1 MKFFAELK
9 RRNVYRV
16 AVLYVI
22 ISWLILQVVDVF
34 TSFMPLPDWTA
45 RLVFLLL
52 LIGFPLALVFA
63 WAFELT
69 PEGIRKEGGS
79 SDGTSAQRV
88 GGKKASLLIYAMV
101 IVVAAYFAW
110 QYFGSKE
117 PETPVPVEIRS
128 LVVLPFEDLM
138 NDPGQT
144 YFVAGMHEAVISEL
158 SRIEALRVISRTS
171 AARFEDSGKSV
182 PEIARELGVEA
193 VVEGSVLK
201 AGDTVRINVQL
212 IDAKTD
218 RHLWAETFD
227 RQLSDILALYA
238 DVTTEIASR
247 IRITLSADQRAQL
260 SSVGQVVPEAYELY
274 LEGRFLCDNWSPQ
287 EMRQGIERLE
297 RVLQIDPDN
306 VPALAHLALCLQYSA
321 FFGYHPPL
329 EVHDRSM
336 SAAKRAVQLDGKY
349 AEAYVALA
357 GIQYYLEFDPKAAM
371 KSLQKAL
378 ELDPSNVRALMHASW
393 LYGEA
398 GIFTK
403 AFEFNRRAIELDP
416 LSVLVT
422 HAMGQLYFLG
432 RDYENAILQTRK
444 ALNLDPND
452 PSMHYFLALP
462 FEQQERYDEAR
473 EALQRAIVLS
483 EGAPLYR
490 AALAH
495 TFGKAGLRESAT
507 QILDELLVQES
518 TPPFAIALAY
528 LGLGDDEQALDWLE
542 KSLDAMDS
550 QIIYINRDP
559 RFDSLRAEPRFIRML
574 EKIDYPPGDT
584 PLGSG

>member
-1 MKFFAELK
+1 
-9 RRNVYRV
+9 
-16 AVLYVI
+16 
-22 ISWLILQVVDVF
+22 
-34 TSFMPLPDWTA
+34 
-45 RLVFLLL
+45 
-52 LIGFPLALVFA
+52 
-63 WAFELT
+63 
-69 PEGIRKEGGS
+69 
-79 SDGTSAQRV
+79 
-88 GGKKASLLIYAMV
+88 
-101 IVVAAYFAW
+101 
-110 QYFGSKE
+110 
-117 PETPVPVEIRS
+117 
-128 LVVLPFEDLM
+128 
-138 NDPGQT
+138 
-144 YFVAGMHEAVISEL
+144 
-158 SRIEALRVISRTS
+158 
-171 AARFEDSGKSV
+171 
-182 PEIARELGVEA
+182 
-193 VVEGSVLK
+193 
-201 AGDTVRINVQL
+201 
-212 IDAKTD
+212 
-218 RHLWAETFD
+218 
-227 RQLSDILALYA
+227 
-238 DVTTEIASR
+238 
-247 IRITLSADQRAQL
+247 
-260 SSVGQVVPEAYELY
+260 
-274 LEGRFLCDNWSPQ
+274 
-287 EMRQGIERLE
+287 
-297 RVLQIDPDN
+297 
-306 VPALAHLALCLQYSA
+306 
-321 FFGYHPPL
+321 
-329 EVHDRSM
+329 
-336 SAAKRAVQLDGKY
+336 VQLDGKY